1 MISADNIKSHSN
13 EWLFFIFSGYTR
25 VTATLLALCFLG
37 LVSGCISE
45 PDITKLSGATMG
57 TQWHVTAVIPAD
69 LTHDDAA
76 LTGQIQTLLDAV
88 NGSMS
93 TYRDDSE
100 LSLFNQA
107 PTQQWFPISENLYQ
121 VLSAA
126 LAVGWQTG
134 GAYDITVGPLVNLWG
149 FGPNGARPEPPTEAQ
164 ITAVLRRVGQD
175 KLQVNGDELQIR
187 KLAPLYLDLSSIA
200 KGFAVDEVA
209 RWLTSQ
215 GVEQFLVEVGG
226 EMRVSGHSVRGDA
239 WRVAIESPDSAT
251 VVMAQAIRLENVSV
265 ATSGDYR
272 NYFEREGRRYS
283 HSIDPRSGQPVEHE
297 LVSVTVVHPSA
308 MVADAWA
315 TALIILGPEDALAL
329 ARQQLLAVYFIE
341 RRDGGF
347 HSSYTAQFEQYLELP
362 NTE

>member
-1 MISADNIKSHSN
+1 MTSADSIKSHSN
-13 EWLFFIFSGYTR
+13 EWLFFIFSGSAR
-25 VTATLLALCFLG
+25 VGATLLVFYFLG
-37 LVSGCISE
+37 LVSACTNE
-45 PDITKLSGATMG
+45 PEITKLSGSTMG
-57 TQWHVTAVIPAD
+57 TQWHVTAVTPSSLA
-69 LTHDDAA
+69 HDDAA
-76 LTGQIQTLLDAV
+76 LTAQIQALLDAV

-126 LAVGWQTG
+126 LAVGWETG

-149 FGPNGARPEPPTEAQ
+149 FGPNGAGSEPPTDAQ
-164 ITAVLRRVGQD
+164 VASVLMRVGQD

-226 EMRVSGHSVRGDA
+226 EMRVSGRSTRGDA

-251 VVMAQAIRLENVSV
+251 VGMAQAIRLENVSV

-315 TALIILGPEDALAL
+315 TGLIVLGPADALAL
-329 ARQQLLAVYFIE
+329 ATQQLLAVYFIE
-341 RRDGGF
+341 RRDDGF
-347 HSSYTAQFEQYLELP
+347 HSSYTAQFKQYLELP
-362 NTE
+362 STE